1 LFLSIFIGMDN
12 KVTVLLPGGFK
23 PPHAGH
29 LGLANKFAS
38 RSDVGKVIV
47 MIGPSERDGV
57 NRQQSVAIWNL
68 LPTNPK
74 VEVVSVGEDS
84 PMNAAFGYVFNLPKN
99 SDEIIALAASSK
111 SPEDA
116 QRSKIFKAA
125 INRYKTKPTKNGVTT
140 PKNVSAI
147 EMTDDVPTNYQGR
160 DDEKNG
166 QNISASTLRK
176 DLANGNFENFQTN
189 YPGVKTG
196 VVKSIYNILTKK
208 KSMDE
213 ARKKKLK
220 TLIKKI
226 IKEQDLAAALLN
238 PDPTAINTVVK
249 SITDRGAQ
257 IGAALKQTGA
267 SIQQAKATAIPK

>member
-1 LFLSIFIGMDN
+1 MDN

-74 VEVVSVGEDS
+74 IEVVPVNDDS
-84 PMNAAFGYVFNLPKN
+84 PMNAAFGYVFNLPKD
-99 SDEIIALAASSK
+99 SDETIALAASSK

-116 QRSKIFKAA
+116 KRSKIFKAA
-125 INRYKTKPTKNGVTT
+125 IDRYKNKPTKDGVIT
-140 PKNVSAI
+140 PKNVSVI

-160 DDEKNG
+160 DDDKNG
-166 QNISASTLRK
+166 QSISASTLRS

-213 ARKKKLK
+213 TRKKKLK
-220 TLIKKI
+220 SLIKKI
-226 IKEQDLAAALLN
+226 IKENDVIMKALTGS
-238 PDPTAINTVVK
+238 PADYQKAVADIK
-249 SITDRGAQ
+249 ARGAV
-257 IGAALKQTGA
+257 IGQTITQTIAAQ
-267 SIQQAKATAIPK
+267 KAAIPKT